1 MGRRKVVDVV
11 GDVVSKFCSSNG
23 LELVDVQFVKE
34 GPHRYLRVVIDKE
47 NGVSLDDCGDV
58 SKFLNKKLD
67 QMDLVEEQYFLEVTS
82 PGVERE
88 LKRDEDFE
96 KYSGKLVQAKLFQPV
111 NGQKVIQG
119 VLIGLNEDKK
129 IIIEMENKEKFEVPK
144 SKAAVVKLVVDFD
157 KEGN

>member
-11 GDVVSKFCSSNG
+11 GDVVSKFCGSNR
-23 LELVDVQFVKE
+23 LELIDVQFVKE

-47 NGVSLDDCGDV
+47 DGVSLDDCGDV

-67 QMDLVEEQYFLEVTS
+67 EMDLIEEQYFLEVTS

-88 LKRDEDFE
+88 LKRDEDFK
-96 KYSGKLVQAKLFQPV
+96 KYSGKLVQAKLFQPI

-119 VLIGLNEDKK
+119 ILNGLNEDKK
-129 IIIEMENKEKFEVPK
+129 IIIQSENGECFEVPK
-144 SKAAVVKLVVDFD
+144 SKVALVKLVVDFD
-157 KEGN
+157 KEVN